1 MAQEGMVGSPGTPL
15 HHQASILHQAAS
27 QWGDLFPY
35 SLICM
40 VSQVVLVVKNLPGD
54 ADVRDTGSIPGL
66 GRCPGEGNGNTL
78 QYFCLESSIDRG
90 AWWATVHGATESD
103 TTE

>member
-1 MAQEGMVGSPGTPL
+1 MAREGMVGSPGTPL

-27 QWGDLFPY
+27 QWGDLSPY

-40 VSQVVLVVKNLPGD
+40 VSQVVLVVKNLPASARCERPWFHPWAGK
-54 ADVRDTGSIPGL
+54 IPWRRKWQHAPVFL
-66 GRCPGEGNGNTL
+66 PGKFHRQRSLVG
-78 QYFCLESSIDRG
+78 YSPS
-90 AWWATVHGATESD
+90 ESD